1 MWSRMNTSKKAIANK
16 RNAQK
21 STGPKSTEGLAKSSQ
36 NATRHGATSR
46 VPDKKIDEA
55 RELLRLDEACVR
67 NPIARDKLAA
77 AQAETEQIM
86 GARANLFLALYD
98 WQFSEN
104 PSYFEAGLLAEI
116 DDVINDELLSDPNY
130 CKSVNYFRDLK
141 FKLRMEARM
150 MSPIFM
156 RQLKLND
163 RYLDEAQSR
172 RRTAIR
178 SIIGSGK
185 KASAPIY

>member
-1 MWSRMNTSKKAIANK
+1 MKMSNKAIANQM
-16 RNAQK
+16 NAQK
-21 STGPKSTEGLAKSSQ
+21 STGPKSKEGLARSSQ

-46 VPDKKIDEA
+46 VTNEKIDKA
-55 RELLRLDEACVR
+55 RKLLRLDEAGVR

-77 AQAETEQIM
+77 AQAKMEQITE
-86 GARANLFLALYD
+86 ARAKLFLALYD

-104 PSYFEAGLLAEI
+104 PSYFEAALLAEI
-116 DDVINDELLSDPNY
+116 DDVINDELLLDPNY
-130 CKSVNYFRDLK
+130 HSSGNYFRDLK

-150 MSPIFM
+150 MNPIFM
-156 RQLKLND
+156 GQLRLND

-185 KASAPIY
+185 KV

>member
-1 MWSRMNTSKKAIANK
+1 MWSRMKTSKRAMANK
-16 RNAQK
+16 RNAKK
-21 STGPKSTEGLAKSSQ
+21 STGPKSQEGLARSSQ

-46 VPDKKIDEA
+46 VTNKKIDEI
-55 RELLRLDEACVR
+55 RELLRLDEAGVR
-67 NPIARDKLAA
+67 NPIARDNLAA
-77 AQAETEQIM
+77 AQAETDQIIE
-86 GARANLFLALYD
+86 ARAKLFLALYD

-130 CKSVNYFRDLK
+130 FKSVNYFSDLK
-141 FKLRMEARM
+141 FKLRMEARA
-150 MSPIFM
+150 SHPPFI

-172 RRTAIR
+172 RRTAIK
-178 SIIGSGK
+178 SLMGS
-185 KASAPIY
+185 YNM

>member
-1 MWSRMNTSKKAIANK
+1 M
-16 RNAQK
+16 
-21 STGPKSTEGLAKSSQ
+21 
-36 NATRHGATSR
+36 
-46 VPDKKIDEA
+46 
-55 RELLRLDEACVR
+55 LRLDEIGIR
-67 NPIARDKLAA
+67 HSIAKDNLAA
-77 AQAETEQIM
+77 AQAEIDQKLE
-86 GARANLFLALYD
+86 GRAKLFLTLYD

-104 PSYFEAGLLAEI
+104 PSHFEAGLLAEI